1 VVFRFVSEKGIKK
14 CKSRRIWTA
23 GQRKVPQR
31 NSEYVWKLKLAKRSK
46 YYIHQ
51 IMPYQNW
58 GRHYPHFY
66 DSNGKCIALTV
77 EDNADWREVSCTEKH
92 CSLCEV
98 VV

>member
-1 VVFRFVSEKGIKK
+1 
-14 CKSRRIWTA
+14 
-23 GQRKVPQR
+23 
-31 NSEYVWKLKLAKRSK
+31 
-46 YYIHQ
+46 
-51 IMPYQNW
+51 MPYQNW